1 MTNLNID
8 TRSSEMKSEIGV
20 LLVDDHQVVREGM
33 RRILQTMEG
42 IKVLD
47 EASDG
52 QEAVEKAQKL
62 LPDVVIMDL
71 KMPGMDGVSATKE
84 IKDKLPQVN
93 VLILTLYAEDFVRQA
108 IEAGASGYI
117 LKDSASSD
125 IARAIHQVYEG
136 QSPIAPS
143 LSRGLMAEFAAM
155 SRSTRSST
163 LTPRQRDILKLIAD
177 GVSSEDIS
185 SQMYISASTVKR
197 EIRNIFNKLGV
208 NDRSHAVSQAIKR
221 QLI

>member
-1 MTNLNID
+1 
-8 TRSSEMKSEIGV
+8 MKSEIGV
-20 LLVDDHQVVREGM
+20 LLVDDHQVVREGL
-33 RRILQTMEG
+33 RRILQSLDG

-47 EASDG
+47 EATNG
-52 QEAVEKAQKL
+52 EEAVEKAQKL

-71 KMPGMDGVSATKE
+71 KMPGMDGVMATKE
-84 IKDKLPQVN
+84 IKEKLPGVN
-93 VLILTLYAEDFVRQA
+93 ILILTLYAEDFVRQA

-117 LKDSASSD
+117 LKDSPSAE
-125 IARAIHQVYEG
+125 IARAIRQVYEG

-143 LSRGLMAEFAAM
+143 LSRGLMTEFAAI
-155 SRSTRSST
+155 SRNSRSST
-163 LTPRQRDILKLIAD
+163 LTGRQRDILKLIAD
-177 GVSSEDIS
+177 GVSSVDIS
-185 SQMYISASTVKR
+185 RDMYISASTVKR